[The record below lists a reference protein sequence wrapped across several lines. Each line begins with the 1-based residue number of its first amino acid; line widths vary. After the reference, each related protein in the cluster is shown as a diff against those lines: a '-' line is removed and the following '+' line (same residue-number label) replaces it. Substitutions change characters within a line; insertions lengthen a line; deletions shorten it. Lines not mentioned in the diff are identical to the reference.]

1 MPAKDKEK
9 AFGRERERQ
18 RGRQGDARDDARL
31 RALRTLMER
40 KEAAARP
47 GSAAAL
53 ETRLQYAKLAGG
65 GGARRP
71 RRRRRGCVPAPAA
84 APADELGA
92 RRALAPLLLRL
103 GAHEEAATLFDAWA
117 SDGALP
123 MVLGRLL
130 LQVATAS
137 GAEGVQDEAYA
148 LAFATNWHACVLLAA
163 PRHRRGGGRGRARR
177 GRGAAAAAPGG
188 V

>member
-1 MPAKDKEK
+1 MPKKDKEK
-9 AFGRERERQ
+9 AFGKERERQ

-40 KEAAARP
+40 KEAASGS

-53 ETRLQYAKLAGG
+53 ETRLQYAKLLAAAGE
-65 GGARRP
+65 AA
-71 RRRRRGCVPAPAA
+71 PAADALRAALAA

-123 MVLGRLL
+123 MVLSRLL

-137 GAEGVQDEAYA
+137 GAEGVQEEAYA
-148 LAFATNWHACVLLAA
+148 LSLIHI
-163 PRHRRGGGRGRARR
+163 
-177 GRGAAAAAPGG
+177 
-188 V
+188 

>member
-1 MPAKDKEK
+1 MPKKDKEK
-9 AFGRERERQ
+9 AFGKERERQ

-40 KEAAARP
+40 KEAAGP

-53 ETRLQYAKLAGG
+53 ETRLQYAKLLAAAGE
-65 GGARRP
+65 AA
-71 RRRRRGCVPAPAA
+71 PAADALRAALAA

-123 MVLGRLL
+123 MVLSRLL

-137 GAEGVQDEAYA
+137 GAEGVQEED
-148 LAFATNWHACVLLAA
+148 
-163 PRHRRGGGRGRARR
+163 ARV
-177 GRGAAAAAPGG
+177 PLSLIHI
-188 V
+188 